1 MQIAFE
7 AKRFFESG
15 TGFGTYSRTLVGDLA
30 KYFPENRYFLFA
42 PESERNMA
50 MVSRAHST
58 EIDRVVSYASVR
70 VVAPPSKGKFYWKL
84 IGARK
89 ALREHQID
97 LYHGLAHQ
105 IPKSVRLST
114 VPKVVTIH
122 DLIYLHHPEF
132 SPEDDLDQ
140 YDRELRAACSISD
153 RIIAVSESTKRDL
166 IRFFSISPEKISVV
180 YSGCDVRFRTKVSEK
195 EKIRIRKKYR
205 LPDKYLLY
213 VGSMAARKN
222 LLVIIKA
229 IREIPLE
236 DRIPLV
242 IIGNKTDYSKTV
254 FEYAEQEGLR
264 QYLITPAYVS
274 TNDLPAV
281 YQGAQL
287 FLYISLYE
295 GFGMPILE
303 AITSG
308 TPVITSNMSAMP
320 EAGGPG
326 ATLVDPENPLEI
338 ASKISELLSDDD
350 TRKNAIVEGSNYAL
364 KFKNSR
370 IAQTII
376 SFYQDVIDG
385 KRIKSL

>member
-1 MQIAFE
+1 
-7 AKRFFESG
+7 
-15 TGFGTYSRTLVGDLA
+15 
-30 KYFPENRYFLFA
+30 
-42 PESERNMA
+42 
-50 MVSRAHST
+50 
-58 EIDRVVSYASVR
+58 
-70 VVAPPSKGKFYWKL
+70 
-84 IGARK
+84 
-89 ALREHQID
+89 
-97 LYHGLAHQ
+97 
-105 IPKSVRLST
+105 
-114 VPKVVTIH
+114 
-122 DLIYLHHPEF
+122 
-132 SPEDDLDQ
+132 
-140 YDRELRAACSISD
+140 
-153 RIIAVSESTKRDL
+153 
-166 IRFFSISPEKISVV
+166 
-180 YSGCDVRFRTKVSEK
+180 
-195 EKIRIRKKYR
+195 
-205 LPDKYLLY
+205 
-213 VGSMAARKN
+213 
-222 LLVIIKA
+222 
-229 IREIPLE
+229 
-236 DRIPLV
+236 
-242 IIGNKTDYSKTV
+242 
-254 FEYAEQEGLR
+254 
-264 QYLITPAYVS
+264 
-274 TNDLPAV
+274 LPAV